1 MRQLVWG
8 LPAAAAQMRQW
19 RRRAQSIIDGSIRID
34 ALSVLSRKRTHV
46 DGAALFWTV
55 LARRRPRLLWLLV
68 AYELLLDFLDYASER
83 AQETEPDLRAGQAN
97 GERLHRGLLDAL
109 DSSTQ
114 IVDHYA
120 LHPWR
125 ADAGYMRALIFSC
138 RLHTASLPSYAP
150 VRPLMTAEARR
161 AAQILAINHI
171 PDPGCRDRRLRSW
184 AAGHGD
190 LAPELEWFE
199 LTAAVSGSL
208 AIHALLAQAADE
220 NATPAQIEA
229 SFHAYMPWVALATA
243 MFDSYAD
250 QVEDAALDGHS
261 YIAHY
266 PAPAIADARLQQI
279 ARQTMH
285 ATIMLPRGTRHTIL
299 VACMIAMYLSRDDVR
314 SPRLAGRT
322 RALARAGGPLTTSLL
337 PVLGIWRAA
346 VSHRGS

>member
-19 RRRAQSIIDGSIRID
+19 RRRAQAIVDGPIRID

-83 AQETEPDLRAGQAN
+83 AQEIEPDPRAGQAN

-109 DSSTQ
+109 DPTGK

-125 ADAGYMRALIFSC
+125 ADAGYMRTLVFSC
-138 RLHTASLPSYAP
+138 RLQTACLPSYSLVAP
-150 VRPLMTAEARR
+150 FMAAEARR
-161 AAQILAINHI
+161 AAEILAINHI
-171 PDPGCRDRRLRSW
+171 PDAACRDRRLRAW
-184 AAGHGD
+184 AARHCD
-190 LAPELEWFE
+190 LAPDLEWFE

-208 AIHALLAQAADE
+208 AIHSLFTQAADE

-229 SFHAYMPWVALATA
+229 TFHAYMPWVALATA
-243 MFDSYAD
+243 MFDSFAD

-266 PAPAIADARLQQI
+266 SPATVDARLQQI

-285 ATIMLPRGTRHTIL
+285 AALMLPRGTRHAIL
-299 VACMIAMYLSRDDVR
+299 VACMIAMYLSRDDAR
-314 SPRLAGRT
+314 SPEMAART

-346 VSHRGS
+346 VSHRAS